1 MNKKRFLSMAVACA
15 LMASASATVF
25 ANPLTDADDP
35 AYVELTAVADN
46 AKAKGEALTAQELEK
61 LAPAAA
67 EVKLVDAKANSQS
80 VALYRY
86 LAVVTKAGKVIYG
99 HENDAHHKM
108 FRPENGTQSDTKD
121 ITGSYSGIVG
131 FDALS
136 FVGDEQRLDDC
147 EWNMGKTYVDKM
159 VELTT
164 PAVKEGAIISLSIHM
179 PNFDM
184 VERRA
189 KVTGST
195 PENRDHYINYTTHI
209 SDGNVVHRILP
220 GGDLNNSFN
229 GYLDRVA
236 EYAERMEKEGAPILF
251 RPLHEHNGS
260 WFWWGVKTS
269 TPEEFQKLWEYTV
282 TYIRDTKGV
291 HNFLYA
297 YSPNGPFANEQEYFT
312 RYPGDKWVDIY
323 GIDIY
328 DDDQTGAYYD
338 KLDSSMEIIE
348 KLAAKHGK
356 VMALTEAGVRRGGSL
371 AVTGNV
377 DKQWFSKVSAIC
389 AKHKAPYFM
398 TWSNFEKL
406 PHNFFSPY
414 MVSKT
419 RGHEMVND
427 FVNYYN
433 ESNTLFADGLADYR
447 SLAK

>member
-1 MNKKRFLSMAVACA
+1 MKKKYLSAAIAGAIMA
-15 LMASASATVF
+15 MSASAL
-25 ANPLTDADDP
+25 ANPVTDADDP
-35 AYVELTAVADN
+35 AYIVRTAVPDA
-46 AKAKGEALTAQELEK
+46 AKAKSEAATMTKVAPFVNQK
-61 LAPAAA
+61 LKPA
-67 EVKLVDAKANSQS
+67 VDKKATPETI
-80 VALYRY
+80 ALYRY
-86 LAVVTKAGKVIYG
+86 LDAIGKSGDVIYG

-108 FRPENGTQSDTKD
+108 FRAPGGSESDTKD
-121 ITGSYSGIVG
+121 VTGTLAGVVG
-131 FDALS
+131 LDALS
-136 FVGDEQRLDDC
+136 FTGDELRLDDC
-147 EWNMGKTYVDKM
+147 DWNMGIRYVERM
-159 VELTT
+159 AEITT
-164 PAVKEGAIISLSIHM
+164 KAAKEGSILTLSMHM
-179 PNFDM
+179 PNFDW
-184 VERRA
+184 VA
-189 KVTGST
+189 KKAAITGETDFS
-195 PENRDHYINYTTHI
+195 NYSAHI
-209 SDGNVVHRILP
+209 MEGNVVHRILP
-220 GGDLNNSFN
+220 GGDLNGVFN
-229 GYLDRVA
+229 QYLDLVA
-236 EYAERMEKEGAPILF
+236 DYGQRMQKEGIPVIF

-328 DDDQTGAYYD
+328 DDDQTGDYYD